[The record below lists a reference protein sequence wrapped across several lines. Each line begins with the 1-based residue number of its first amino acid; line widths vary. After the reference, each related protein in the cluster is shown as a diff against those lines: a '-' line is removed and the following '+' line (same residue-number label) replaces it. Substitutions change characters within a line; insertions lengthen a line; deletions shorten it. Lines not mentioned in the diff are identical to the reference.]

1 MTINQPTASV
11 TTAWNINAG
20 TATVSGLITFA
31 GSNTTT
37 TLVGKIVITTGT
49 LNANGGITFT
59 ASAAATKVIDMSG
72 GAGTLNLKGALT
84 VPAVSSTLT
93 AGTSGSIFNYADS
106 AAQTV
111 NFFSA
116 GAYNNLHLNNTNASG
131 ATLSA
136 VITAANVTGNLRVQ
150 SGTFSNGGFAIAGSA
165 GDTFEVANGATF
177 KVAGTTSAFPTGFGT
192 VTLGAT
198 STVDYSG
205 TLAQTISAQNYGNLT
220 ISQT

>member
-1 MTINQPTASV
+1 
-11 TTAWNINAG
+11 G

-31 GSNTTT
+31 GSNATT

-84 VPAVSSTLT
+84 VPAASSTLT
-93 AGTSGSIFNYADS
+93 AGSSGSIFNYADS

-116 GAYNNLHLNNTNASG
+116 GAYNNLHSNNSSG

-136 VITAANVTGNLRVQ
+136 AITTANVTGNLRVQ
-150 SGTFSNGGFAIAGSA
+150 SGIFSNGGLAIAGSA

-192 VTLGAT
+192 VTLRVT

-205 TLAQTISAQNYGNLT
+205 TLPQTIS
-220 ISQT
+220 